1 MLSLER
7 HEQLLAYLAEHR
19 SIRVAEASKQLNVTE
34 KTIRL
39 DLEFL
44 EEKNLIKRVH
54 GGAVLAESETSLF
67 PIKKRQESHGMKK
80 QEIAEKAKASL
91 VDHDVILI
99 DGGSTSVA
107 FASILG
113 DQPLTVITNDI
124 LVASVLYDKE
134 HIQLLMLGGAR
145 LGTTSALYSTETT
158 SMLDS
163 LYVKKAF
170 IGATGVSLKNGL
182 SVLNHQHIDWK
193 KKIMAVGEQVTLLA
207 DSTKF
212 GQTGL
217 MKFAD
222 ISELHSIISDSSL
235 DLVTKKEIEALGINV
250 Q

>member
-67 PIKKRQESHGMKK
+67 PIKKGRKATEKNKK
-80 QEIAEKAKASL
+80 SPKKRKQSL